1 MKRTT
6 VLETAISLIKAYEE
20 EGTNEEQK
28 KEITI
33 VIEGLKKIL
42 SSINKTTEAVKAY
55 QSQKKTKK

>member
-55 QSQKKTKK
+55 QNQKKTKK